1 VTYQLIYCSYVKIF
15 LEFQLILYLVFLLRK
30 SSVSVH
36 ASYSNRESNL
46 KLVLQTLYDHRTFVL
61 YLVAHI

>member
-1 VTYQLIYCSYVKIF
+1 